1 MDEIGNNKEVDHM
14 ETLDETGNKEMD
26 HQGALD
32 KLGDEDIRC
41 TGCGNDPREGDQCLY
56 TSECPAFSAAVDA
69 MDAMDVV
76 ADTRKMKITV
86 QTTPESS
93 PTYCEFVIVCYYS
106 NNDNGNYGLRLHN
119 VLERRCEDDTP
130 PSGFSQAEWD
140 TERAKVAQHLD
151 DDTWKILGPEPL
163 ETE

>member
-86 QTTPESS
+86 QTSPESS

-106 NNDNGNYGLRLHN
+106 NNDNG
-119 VLERRCEDDTP
+119 
-130 PSGFSQAEWD
+130 
-140 TERAKVAQHLD
+140 
-151 DDTWKILGPEPL
+151 I
-163 ETE
+163 